1 MKPGIKQYIAFWVFN
16 NIYVIV
22 ELKYQE
28 KRNLR

>member
-1 MKPGIKQYIAFWVFN
+1 MKPGIKQHIAFWVFN